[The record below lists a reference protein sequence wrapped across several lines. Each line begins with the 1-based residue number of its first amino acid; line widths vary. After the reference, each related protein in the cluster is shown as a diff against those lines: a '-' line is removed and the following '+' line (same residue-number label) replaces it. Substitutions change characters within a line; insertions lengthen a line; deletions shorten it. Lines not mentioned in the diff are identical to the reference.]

1 VIIDFEH
8 LFDGFRDDQSA
19 YDSLI
24 ANEHDT
30 ISELESGCGGS
41 TLDRFSCVFN
51 LEQSSIW
58 AKGRNTVV
66 ISSSAWLHNNSL
78 IFLVVSTLYEDAGK
92 SG

>member
-1 VIIDFEH
+1 VVIDFEH
-8 LFDGFRDDQSA
+8 LFYGFWDDQSTHN
-19 YDSLI
+19 SLV
-24 ANEHDT
+24 ANEHNA
-30 ISELESGCGGS
+30 ISEFKSGCGGT

-66 ISSSAWLHNNSL
+66 ISSSAWLHCNSL
-78 IFLVVSTLYEDAGK
+78 IFVVVSTLYEDAGK